1 MSRPATC
8 LASSNRSLCE
18 WLLCARSSPCGCRR
32 FLDFTQLNVAVK
44 PIDPDPHR
52 PPRRQ
57 GRYENPPPL
66 RTCAALSFP
75 AVLSEHSPETQ
86 ETRENMRFANGLNF
100 VLWPPLWT
108 ILFAIATAER
118 RPGIPDL
125 EPAKQL
131 SPILHAKRL
140 QIAAVACDVEI
151 ETRAR
156 STTGVAV
163 FVEKCLNDPNLIP
176 RYQGWRMAAI
186 LYGVCRR
193 IAVPTQH
200 VCEDIFRKEIRCLSS
215 HHQNGDVDSIPVF
228 PKVYAVVP
236 RIAERVRDVRVA

>member
-75 AVLSEHSPETQ
+75 AVLSGNPRNPRKYALRQRTEFCFVATVVDNPVCNRNGRTSTRHPGFRACETTEPNPSR
-86 ETRENMRFANGLNF
+86 ETAANCG
-100 VLWPPLWT
+100 
-108 ILFAIATAER
+108 R
-118 RPGIPDL
+118 RL
-125 EPAKQL
+125 
-131 SPILHAKRL
+131 
-140 QIAAVACDVEI
+140 
-151 ETRAR
+151 
-156 STTGVAV
+156 
-163 FVEKCLNDPNLIP
+163 
-176 RYQGWRMAAI
+176 
-186 LYGVCRR
+186 RR
-193 IAVPTQH
+193 
-200 VCEDIFRKEIRCLSS
+200 R
-215 HHQNGDVDSIPVF
+215 N
-228 PKVYAVVP
+228 
-236 RIAERVRDVRVA
+236 